1 VPPATTIARTG
12 RFYHHPLLDE
22 NALPHVAL
30 CDAFPF
36 THRGGMTLS
45 ADQLDSAG
53 FNRSLIHVDVPLD
66 TRDMVW
72 SA

>member
-30 CDAFPF
+30 CDAFHSPI
-36 THRGGMTLS
+36 
-45 ADQLDSAG
+45 AAE
-53 FNRSLIHVDVPLD
+53 
-66 TRDMVW
+66 
-72 SA
+72 